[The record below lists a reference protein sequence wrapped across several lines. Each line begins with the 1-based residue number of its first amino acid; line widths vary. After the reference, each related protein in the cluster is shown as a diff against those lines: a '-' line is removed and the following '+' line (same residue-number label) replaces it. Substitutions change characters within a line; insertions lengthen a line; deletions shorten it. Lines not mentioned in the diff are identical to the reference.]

1 MRIKSNTKNKV
12 KKMLEGKIFDNP
24 MIFITELLQN
34 SYRAKAKN
42 IRISINEDVIE
53 FEDDGVG
60 LKNPENLLTLDTSEW
75 DSTSEGF
82 GIGFWSVLGVPNIES
97 VEILSKN
104 HRIYLDVEKLNEDLD
119 VLVEKTEDYF
129 DGFKVILKSNYFMTW
144 EYSIIEEI
152 QKEGRFIPI
161 DIFINDEPLKQ
172 EDLFHKVSGEYT
184 KVFNNRLFTA
194 KLSVSE
200 KSGAFPEIYYEYRL
214 VKKCYH
220 FQYVSGVIHLKP
232 GAVQLKEPDRKS
244 IIYNDDFYSFRK
256 KVLECIH
263 TLYKDFIKDISED
276 IEKVDKYSDVIKN
289 YLTTKDFEN
298 FLYIDKDVIKVD
310 LSSMGNNENKEELV
324 EDKDN
329 FNENDEMPIEEEP
342 INSSKSIDLSNFEV
356 NDNKDIHIIQNKTG
370 GIIKEEK
377 NASKMKLKDFIKKNQ
392 LSLWVNSNEID
403 KYSDFIGLAKY
414 YGIEVLVSKNS
425 LFENFFISKSIP
437 HIRELED
444 CMTSEYKITN
454 NNPKT
459 KKEESFLMM
468 LEPIR
473 KEYNL
478 PANTFKIG
486 DIYNKVTININKKQK
501 VNILKNKINEI
512 NIYGVTNGCS
522 IVFDRRAMN
531 LKKFNISLDKDN
543 PIIGKNEMKCLLYNI
558 STIAH
563 ELAHLLYK
571 TTDNTDYH
579 FKMEQKL
586 ISEIGQIYMN
596 Y

>member
-1 MRIKSNTKNKV
+1 MRIKSNTKNKI

-34 SYRAKAKN
+34 SYRAKAEN
-42 IRISINEDVIE
+42 IRISIDEDIIE

-60 LKNPENLLTLDTSEW
+60 LKKPESLLTLDTSEW
-75 DSTSEGF
+75 DSTNEGF
-82 GIGFWSVLGVPNIES
+82 GIGFWSVLGIPNVES

-200 KSGAFPEIYYEYRL
+200 KSSSFPEIYYEYRL
-214 VKKCYH
+214 VDKCYH
-220 FQYVSGVIHLKP
+220 FQYVSGVIHLKS

-244 IIYNDDFYSFRK
+244 IIYNDAFYSFRK

-263 TLYKDFIKDISED
+263 NLYKDFVKDISED
-276 IEKVDKYSDVIKN
+276 IEKVDKYSDVINK

-310 LSSMGNNENKEELV
+310 LSSMKNNENKEELV
-324 EDKDN
+324 EN
-329 FNENDEMPIEEEP
+329 NNNSNEDDEISIEETAL
-342 INSSKSIDLSNFEV
+342 NSLDLSNFEV
-356 NDNKDIHIIQNKTG
+356 NNNEDIHVVQNKTNG
-370 GIIKEEK
+370 VIKEVK
-377 NASKMKLKDFIKKNQ
+377 NNSKMKLKDFIKKNQ

-444 CMTSEYKITN
+444 CITSEYKITN

-501 VNILKNKINEI
+501 VNVLKNKINEI
-512 NIYGVTNGCS
+512 NIYGVANGCS